1 MVDFDLEL
9 TDSDVASFLL
19 QIHVEKNKP
28 SPIFLQ
34 QIIAG
39 VVEHVPHMKHASDVR
54 RGNDDRIRLPLIR

>member
-39 VVEHVPHMKHASDVR
+39 VVEHVPF
-54 RGNDDRIRLPLIR
+54 

>member
-28 SPIFLQ
+28 SPILLQ

-39 VVEHVPHMKHASDVR
+39 VVEHVPHV
-54 RGNDDRIRLPLIR
+54 